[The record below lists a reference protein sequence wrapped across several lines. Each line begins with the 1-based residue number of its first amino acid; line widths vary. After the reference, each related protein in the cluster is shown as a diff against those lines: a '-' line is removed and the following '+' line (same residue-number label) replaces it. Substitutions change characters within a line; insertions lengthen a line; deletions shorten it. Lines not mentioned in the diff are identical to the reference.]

1 MLTGTALLRHERR
14 AAAPLLDLRAMAAAG
29 TGAALLGAL
38 CAYLVL
44 FGPLVLFP
52 QLVSAQG
59 GSAEAAGLLLT
70 ALPAGFGLA
79 AAVADKLL
87 PAGWPNRRRCLLGG
101 VLVAA
106 SAAALAVPA
115 PPGVSVMLL
124 GLLGIGLGIYTP
136 ANNAEI
142 MAAVPARNA
151 AAAGGMVNMTRGTG
165 TALGVAVVTLG
176 LHGGALLRSPD
187 AGLALSMA
195 ALAAVA
201 LLGTGAALRARPAPD
216 RDPMTA
222 GGGARTAGQGAP
234 QADGLADGIARL
246 RRALRRGARVA
257 DPGNTLAVAQ
267 LELLAALTEHPG
279 ARPGQLARR
288 LNMRANTVTTIVN
301 ALSAR
306 GLLDRVTAD
315 DDRRAVKLT
324 VTEAGQQAVLSWQA
338 TNAAVLHL
346 ALSTLPARQ
355 RRALAAAVPALDALA
370 RAIDQLADRPAAA
383 QDLDTD

>member
-1 MLTGTALLRHERR
+1 
-14 AAAPLLDLRAMAAAG
+14 
-29 TGAALLGAL
+29 
-38 CAYLVL
+38 
-44 FGPLVLFP
+44 
-52 QLVSAQG
+52 
-59 GSAEAAGLLLT
+59 
-70 ALPAGFGLA
+70 
-79 AAVADKLL
+79 
-87 PAGWPNRRRCLLGG
+87 
-101 VLVAA
+101 
-106 SAAALAVPA
+106 
-115 PPGVSVMLL
+115 
-124 GLLGIGLGIYTP
+124 
-136 ANNAEI
+136 
-142 MAAVPARNA
+142 
-151 AAAGGMVNMTRGTG
+151 MT
-165 TALGVAVVTLG
+165 
-176 LHGGALLRSPD
+176 D
-187 AGLALSMA
+187 
-195 ALAAVA
+195 
-201 LLGTGAALRARPAPD
+201 
-216 RDPMTA
+216 
-222 GGGARTAGQGAP
+222 GGGRRTAGEGAP

-324 VTEAGQQAVLSWQA
+324 VTEAGRQAVLSWQA

-383 QDLDTD
+383 QDLDAD